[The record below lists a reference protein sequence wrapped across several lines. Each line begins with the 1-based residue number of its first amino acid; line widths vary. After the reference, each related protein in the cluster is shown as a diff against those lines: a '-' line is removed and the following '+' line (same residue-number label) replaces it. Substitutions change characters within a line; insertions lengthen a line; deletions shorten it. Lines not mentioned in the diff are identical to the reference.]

1 MSVDIAILGDHIA
14 RLRLSREMKQTELAY
29 EAGVSH
35 RTLQRLE
42 AGEAVRSDGLLRVIR
57 TLGRLDAVMAALD
70 AQALS
75 PYELLA
81 NEGLS
86 VGELRPEASLARGD
100 RKRRRVRRAKS
111 PTPADGAS
119 LQWPEDTE

>member
-1 MSVDIAILGDHIA
+1 MSADIVILGEHIA

-86 VGELRPEASLARGD
+86 VGELRPESSLARGD

-111 PTPADGAS
+111 PAPADGAS

>member
-1 MSVDIAILGDHIA
+1 MSRDISLLGEHIA
-14 RLRLSREMKQTELAY
+14 RLRLSRDMKQTELAY

-57 TLGRLDAVMAALD
+57 TLGRLDSVMAALD
-70 AQALS
+70 TQALS

-81 NEGLS
+81 GEGLA
-86 VGELRPEASLARGD
+86 VEDLKTQATQTGPD
-100 RKRRRVRRAKS
+100 KKRRRVRRAKS
-111 PTPADGAS
+111 PAPADGAS
-119 LQWPEDTE
+119 LQWPEDAQ